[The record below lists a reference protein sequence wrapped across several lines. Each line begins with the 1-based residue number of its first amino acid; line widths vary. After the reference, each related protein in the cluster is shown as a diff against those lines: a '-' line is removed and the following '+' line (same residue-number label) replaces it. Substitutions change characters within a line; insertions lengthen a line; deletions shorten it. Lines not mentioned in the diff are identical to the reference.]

1 MDGRKH
7 SQLPLR
13 ILSARALRSLLAV
26 ACVLYVGLP
35 VDALSSAIN
44 IAGDAAGVTPSD
56 FDLHTGKWIVVSD
69 VTAHAGRAI
78 EQSGK
83 QTTEFGFPLA
93 IYQPDSPKNTE
104 ISLRIKAIG
113 GKSDQDGGVALRLKG
128 PGDYYLVELDTMR
141 DTVRLSRVSHGT
153 ADEIISV
160 DANLSSDNWHTL
172 TVRAVNDKF
181 TVSLDGAWIF
191 TGVDASLPDAGRIAL
206 WTKGDSIVR
215 FADIAVAPL
224 PVPSETD

>member
-1 MDGRKH
+1 MDGRK
-7 SQLPLR
+7 SRSLLQVFSP
-13 ILSARALRSLLAV
+13 RALRLLLAV
-26 ACVLYVGLP
+26 ACALGVWLP
-35 VDALSSAIN
+35 AKALSSAID

-56 FDLHTGKWIVVSD
+56 FDLHTGKWTVVSD
-69 VTAHAGRAI
+69 ATARAGRAI

-83 QTTEFGFPLA
+83 QTTELGFPLA
-93 IYQPDSPKNTE
+93 IYQPSSPKNAE

-141 DTVRLSRVSHGT
+141 GTARLSRVSQGT

-160 DANLSSDNWHTL
+160 DADLSSDNWHTL

-181 TVSLDGAWIF
+181 TVSLDGAWIL
-191 TGVDASLPDAGRIAL
+191 TGADESLPDAGRIAL
-206 WTKGDSIVR
+206 WTKGDSIMR
-215 FADIAVAPL
+215 FDDIAVAP
-224 PVPSETD
+224 VPSKAD